1 MNNNS
6 ILSFTFLWYYSRS
19 GSTHFCNNIH
29 ESYEMIYATP
39 EINIFW
45 LCKSFIAFS
54 RYNNFSLGL
63 RYLERS
69 KLTLNFD
76 SFKYQLF
83 KNKMSVV
90 NLFKI
95 SFSEYL
101 IHLFF
106 TFIQLNYG
114 DKFKFHVMIKV
125 SDINDFE
132 AFFRSYKQ
140 FKIDATNNSTK
151 HIISLS
157 HLFLVR
163 NPIFIHRSLISNN
176 KFNYPFLSMGWRGKL
191 FLISKL
197 SSILRFCKKEDVQI
211 IDFDDFCQSKSTL
224 IIGNQEITYHSYKL
238 SSHKQYTISN
248 SELSI
253 HTKAT
258 SSYQKPNNFQ
268 YQFSISNI
276 FDKLTLLVIYLFIRL
291 FSDLSC
297 YKYQH
302 MTHRLTLYF
311 SLLLLISPLLLP
323 SYLLIFSF
331 SSFFQLIRDKH
342 HAKIFHSIL
351 Q

>member
-45 LCKSFIAFS
+45 LCKSFVAFS
-54 RYNNFSLGL
+54 RYNNFSMGL

-69 KLTLNFD
+69 KLTRNFD

-83 KNKMSVV
+83 KNKMSVI

-101 IHLFF
+101 THLFS
-106 TFIQLNYG
+106 TFIQLNHG
-114 DKFKFHVMIKV
+114 DKFKFHVIIKV
-125 SDINDFE
+125 SDINDFK
-132 AFFRSYKQ
+132 AFFRSYNQ
-140 FKIDATNNSTK
+140 FKIDEKNDSMK
-151 HIISLS
+151 HIISSS
-157 HLFLVR
+157 HLFLLR
-163 NPIFIHRSLISNN
+163 NPIFIHRSLISNT

-191 FLISKL
+191 FLICKL
-197 SSILRFCKKEDVQI
+197 SSILRFCKREDVQI
-211 IDFDDFCQSKSTL
+211 IDFDDFCQCKSSM
-224 IIGNQEITYHSYKL
+224 IIGNQEITYHSHKL

-276 FDKLTLLVIYLFIRL
+276 FEKFTLLVIYLFIRL

-297 YKYQH
+297 YQQQH
-302 MTHRLTLYF
+302 ITHRLTFYF

-323 SYLLIFSF
+323 IYLITFLF

-342 HAKIFHSIL
+342 HANIFHSIL
-351 Q
+351 R

>member
-45 LCKSFIAFS
+45 LCKSFVAFS

-69 KLTLNFD
+69 KLTRNFD

-83 KNKMSVV
+83 KNKMSVI

-101 IHLFF
+101 THLFS

-125 SDINDFE
+125 SDINDFK
-132 AFFRSYKQ
+132 AFFRSYNQ
-140 FKIDATNNSTK
+140 FKIDEKNDSMK
-151 HIISLS
+151 HIISSS
-157 HLFLVR
+157 HLFLLR
-163 NPIFIHRSLISNN
+163 NPIFIYKSLISNT
-176 KFNYPFLSMGWRGKL
+176 KFNYPFLSMGWRGTL
-191 FLISKL
+191 FLICKL
-197 SSILRFCKKEDVQI
+197 SSIIRFCKREHVQI
-211 IDFDDFCQSKSTL
+211 IDFDNFCQSKSSL
-224 IIGNQEITYHSYKL
+224 IVGNQEITYHPYLL

-276 FDKLTLLVIYLFIRL
+276 FEKFTLLVIYLFIRL

-297 YKYQH
+297 YQQQH
-302 MTHRLTLYF
+302 ITHRLTFYF

-323 SYLLIFSF
+323 IYLITFLF

-342 HAKIFHSIL
+342 HANIFHSIFR
-351 Q
+351 